1 MMYAMPVA
9 TETATT
15 VPAANPQISV
25 FVYASIRSLP
35 LAASLQSKPPPAR
48 IVPLGACG
56 EPIGP
61 CYTPAAQMAAATAVK
76 VSPMMNTAIS
86 NRVIGQM
93 LRIAPQL
100 LDFVGPALARKY
112 WRLEGSFWTT
122 S

>member
-25 FVYASIRSLP
+25 FVYAFIRSLP
-35 LAASLQSKPPPAR
+35 LAASLQSKLPPVR

-86 NRVIGQM
+86 NRVIGQI
-93 LRIAPQL
+93 LCIATSI
-100 LDFVGPALARKY
+100 VGLCR
-112 WRLEGSFWTT
+112 T
-122 S
+122 SIGLKN